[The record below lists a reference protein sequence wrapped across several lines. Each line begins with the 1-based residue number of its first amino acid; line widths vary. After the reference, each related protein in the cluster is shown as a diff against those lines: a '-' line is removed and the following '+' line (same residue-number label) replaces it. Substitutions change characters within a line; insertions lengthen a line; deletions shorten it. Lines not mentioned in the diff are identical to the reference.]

1 MPPLLAALLFLLLPL
16 TVYAQLPQCS
26 HFASPTGSG
35 NACSESAPC
44 NVGTWLS
51 TQAGPGK
58 VLCMKDGV
66 YKGDSQMLTFSA
78 RSGTAGSP
86 ITVRAVNDGRVEING
101 EYQRRPLDCA
111 ASYITVIGVNVANG
125 NDTTLTVRG
134 KHCLIQRVLAWSGNP
149 GDGGI
154 ENIVDTGGNHNLLED
169 IGAWGHA
176 RKMVAIGA
184 RGGDGP
190 NTLRRVWAEHN
201 GSPYGSAQGNPTDP
215 IDIGYNQ
222 LNVTAE
228 NVIGRRNIL
237 SSATE
242 PEAPIHMYSTRG
254 SAIIGSIVY
263 AKNSDAFD
271 TTTLLNV
278 TPESGSHA
286 GTGKDSTSDSVV
298 QDVVLLAG
306 SAHEKI
312 MGFAIDG
319 GAQSVNNVATNIV
332 SVAPQGG
339 GRCQGSGWTCTNLFL
354 GKTLQEALGD
364 KKIWEVAPGTCYRV
378 VDRKVTT
385 TPLWP
390 WPMEQRIAEALG
402 RARVPHTPVKADLEG
417 VFGTI
422 PEHCVSGGN
431 PGPGPGPSPSVPVP
445 PTNVHAVL
453 QGSGVLVTW
462 EDTQTIA
469 TGYTLERKVGS
480 GAYVQLTDAP
490 NASAR
495 SYTDASPAKGQT
507 NCYVVYARGAAGPSG
522 FSPASCLAVPATP
535 GPPDPDRRPFTCEG
549 SIGANNVISMVCNPA
564 TARR

>member
-1 MPPLLAALLFLLLPL
+1 MSTFLALLFLLIPL
-16 TVYAQLPQCS
+16 TVYGQLPQCS
-26 HFASPTGSG
+26 HFASPQGSG

-51 TQAGPGK
+51 TQAAAGK

-86 ITVRAVNDGRVEING
+86 ITVRALNDGRVEVNG

-134 KHCLIQRVLAWSGNP
+134 QHCLIQRVLAWSGNP

-154 ENIVDTGGNHNLLED
+154 ENIVDIGGNYNVLED

-184 RGGDGP
+184 RGGPGP
-190 NTLRRVWAEHN
+190 NTIRRVWAEHN

-222 LNVTAE
+222 LSVTAE

-254 SAIIGSIVY
+254 SAILGSIVY
-263 AKNSDAFD
+263 AKNSDNFD

-306 SAHEKI
+306 PAHEQI

-319 GAQSVNNVATNIV
+319 GMQSVNNVAKNIV

-339 GRCQGSGWTCTNLFL
+339 GRCQGSGWTCSNLFL
-354 GKTLQEALGD
+354 GTSLEQALGS
-364 KKIWEVAPGTCYRV
+364 KKIWEVAPGTCFRYKDRV
-378 VDRKVTT
+378 LTQE
-385 TPLWP
+385 PLWP

-402 RARVPHTPVKADLEG
+402 RARVPHTPVKADLES

-422 PEHCVSGGN
+422 PAQCGGGSTPPPN
-431 PGPGPGPSPSVPVP
+431 PAAEVPVP
-445 PTNVHAVL
+445 PTNVQTIM
-453 QGSGVLVTW
+453 QGAGVLVTW
-462 EDTQTIA
+462 DDAVNTVQ
-469 TGYTLERKVGS
+469 TGYTIERKVGS
-480 GAYVQLTDAP
+480 GEYVQLTDAP
-490 NASAR
+490 GATAR

-522 FSPASCLAVPATP
+522 FSPASCLSVPGTP
-535 GPPDPDRRPFTCEG
+535 VPPSGNVPIACEG
-549 SIGANNVISMVCNPA
+549 TMSAGGVVAMLCQPQAS
-564 TARR
+564 RR